1 MIGVKLSN
9 REPVWLIAWLL
20 GGLLVRAT
28 IAFFLPPGFDEAYY
42 YLYSRHLDWSYFDHP
57 PLVALTTGVGVWLTG
72 TVSQFTIRLGT
83 LVLYTIALWLLYLTS
98 RRLFSVPAAKLT
110 LAIATLIP
118 IFLIGFGVL
127 TLPDAPLIFFWT
139 ATLYVATQ
147 EFFAE
152 KVEDKGTL
160 PYPLSTIHHPLPP
173 LSTPYTPTFRL
184 ALLGLL
190 VGLAC
195 LSKYHGAALGVGLLG
210 FCVTSPPHRRAFI
223 SPWILL
229 SLGLFALAIAPVLVW
244 NAQHD
249 WISLRFQSGRAVPD
263 RGYSLLNLLVTFLA
277 GVAYLF
283 PTFGFPLWW
292 VSGKASI
299 ALFKGQRI
307 STKAISPQFP
317 VPNCPFRSSPT
328 LLILWLSLPLM
339 VGFTLMGGYRAIL
352 PTWAMPGFWGATLLL
367 GARAAV
373 WEERS
378 PRGVRRW
385 LRGSGLVIGA
395 FLLIALLHIKLG
407 TLQTSSRYSLFGGF
421 LSPRVDSTVQLINI
435 RDLRRQLAASP
446 EFRKA
451 LDRADFL
458 FTDNIYLAGQVGMAV
473 APLTAKPVTCLDSDL
488 RGFAFWESA
497 QQWVGK
503 DGLWIAV
510 EWQSP
515 VDINR
520 YKPYFQS
527 IKKVAEFPMQR
538 GGATTQ
544 TIRVYYARQLL
555 QAYPR
560 PYGN

>member
-1 MIGVKLSN
+1 
-9 REPVWLIAWLL
+9 
-20 GGLLVRAT
+20 LVRAT
-28 IAFFLPPGFDEAYY
+28 IALFLPPGFDEAYY

-57 PLVALTTGVGVWLTG
+57 LLVALTTGVGVWLTG

-98 RRLFSVPAAKLT
+98 RHLFSVPAAKLT

-118 IFLIGFGVL
+118 IFLVGFGVL

-139 ATLYVATQ
+139 ATLYVAAQ
-147 EFFAE
+147 EFFGGQKAE
-152 KVEDKGTL
+152 EKD
-160 PYPLSTIHHPLPP
+160 TIHHPLSPIPSLPPP
-173 LSTPYTPTFRL
+173 LSPYTPTSRL

-190 VGLAC
+190 VGFAC
-195 LSKYHGAALGVGLLG
+195 LSKYHGVALGVGLLG
-210 FCVTSPPHRRAFI
+210 FCLTSPPHRRVFT

-229 SLGLFALAIAPVLVW
+229 SLGLFALAIAPILIW

-249 WISLRFQSGRAVPD
+249 WVSLRFQSGRAVPD
-263 RGYSLLNLLVTFLA
+263 RSYSLLDLLVTFLA

-292 VSGKASI
+292 VSGKAS
-299 ALFKGQRI
+299 LNLLGRQRVP
-307 STKAISPQFP
+307 TKEVFNDQG
-317 VPNCPFRSSPT
+317 SSPT

-367 GARAAV
+367 GARAVV
-373 WEERS
+373 WQERS
-378 PRGVRRW
+378 PGGVRRW
-385 LRGSGLVIGA
+385 LWVSGLAIGT
-395 FLLIALLHIKLG
+395 FLLIALLHINLG

-421 LSPRVDSTVQLINI
+421 LSPHTDATVQLIDI
-435 RDLRRQLAASP
+435 LDLRQQLKNSP
-446 EFRKA
+446 EFKKA
-451 LDRADFL
+451 LDQADFL

-473 APLTAKPVTCLDSDL
+473 APLTTKPITCLDSDL
-488 RGFAFWESA
+488 RGFAFWSSA

-503 DGLWIAV
+503 DGLLIAA

-527 IKKVAEFPMQR
+527 IEKVAEFPMQR

-544 TIRVYYARQLL
+544 TIQVYHAKKLL